1 MESVAK
7 RGGRLHGSRNH
18 PIELKRRLAEAACVP
33 GVSVSKLA
41 LEHSLNVNMLFRWR
55 RMYRAGDFG
64 TPEVANDPL
73 LLPVIV
79 EAPAV
84 EGSVDV
90 PPAGNQCDQPEASP
104 TGVIRLQLAKGQ
116 VSIEGRVD
124 PEVLRTVVQCLSQ

>member
-1 MESVAK
+1 M
-7 RGGRLHGSRNH
+7 
-18 PIELKRRLAEAACVP
+18 P

-41 LEHSLNVNMLFRWR
+41 LEHGLNVNMVFRWR

-64 TPEVANDPL
+64 PPKVANDPL
-73 LLPVIV
+73 LLPVII

-84 EGSVDV
+84 EGSVGV
-90 PPAGNQCDQPEASP
+90 PPAGNQCDQPEATP

>member
-1 MESVAK
+1 M
-7 RGGRLHGSRNH
+7 
-18 PIELKRRLAEAACVP
+18 
-33 GVSVSKLA
+33 
-41 LEHSLNVNMLFRWR
+41 NMVYRWR

-64 TPEVANDPL
+64 PAEVANDPL

-84 EGSVDV
+84 EESVDV
-90 PPAGNQCDQPEASP
+90 PPAGNQCDQSGASP

-124 PEVLRTVVQCLSQ
+124 PEVLRMVVQCLSQ